1 MTGEDF
7 TNDEEKDI
15 DPQKEK
21 YNYDSPD
28 ILKAIQK
35 TGQYP
40 QNILENFILKY
51 DEAEDKKAQQKLANE
66 NNKQRE
72 IIEFRRIMGQF
83 YTWSARIV
91 DATIKIT
98 NEHIF
103 PDHIKTEIIKVIQE
117 RQDADEEEDDGA
129 FVIPQKLNEYTHRA
143 KQKNCKSKK

>member
-15 DPQKEK
+15 DPKEEK

-83 YTWSARIV
+83 YT
-91 DATIKIT
+91 
-98 NEHIF
+98 
-103 PDHIKTEIIKVIQE
+103 
-117 RQDADEEEDDGA
+117 
-129 FVIPQKLNEYTHRA
+129 
-143 KQKNCKSKK
+143 